1 MKIYPLKINLAE
13 KDIEDW
19 LYENPTKLDLGF
31 NRSIKKWIGRQ
42 VQVPSGRIDLLGI
55 YEFSGHTAL
64 VVVEIKNVEFSQSA
78 ILQVCRYAFDLE
90 SISSDYSYRTENR
103 ISDQVIKIVI
113 ARGTP
118 SNQLLQE
125 AESVNVRLMSFDVS
139 FELSISGEWAF
150 NRDVYKQNK
159 EQLDKIAE
167 SNIFT
172 QLLDDEVP
180 ENIKEFI
187 ESIPDDENSED

>member
-1 MKIYPLKINLAE
+1 MKVDPMKVNLAE
-13 KDIEDW
+13 RDIEDW
-19 LYENPTKLDLGF
+19 LYKYPNKLDLGF
-31 NRSIKKWIGRQ
+31 DRSIKKWIGRQ

-90 SISSDYSYRTENR
+90 SISNDYSYRTENR
-103 ISDQVIKIVI
+103 ISDQVVKIVV

-125 AESVNVRLMSFDVS
+125 AESVNVRLMSFNIS
-139 FELSISGEWAF
+139 FELSIGGEWAF
-150 NRDVYKQNK
+150 NRDIYKQKK
-159 EQLDKIAE
+159 EQLEKLSE
-167 SNIFT
+167 SNMFT

-187 ESIPDDENSED
+187 ESIPDDRNLED